1 MKENKT
7 MLDQIK
13 ELLANSLSIDTD
25 SVTEA
30 TSFSGD
36 LGIDSLDIVELLMSV
51 EEEFG
56 VNMEPDPSIVT
67 VGDLITKIEELKN
80 N

>member
-1 MKENKT
+1 

-13 ELLANSLSIDTD
+13 EILASSLSIDAD
-25 SVTEA
+25 SITEA

-36 LGIDSLDIVELLMSV
+36 LGIDSLDIVELLMNV

-56 VNMEPDPSIVT
+56 VSIEPDPSIAT
-67 VGDLITKIEELKN
+67 VGDLMAKIEELRA
-80 N
+80 

>member
-1 MKENKT
+1 

-13 ELLANSLSIDTD
+13 ELLANSLSIDAD
-25 SVTEA
+25 SITEA
-30 TSFSGD
+30 SSFAED
-36 LGIDSLDIVELLMSV
+36 LGIDSLDIVELLMNV

-56 VNMEPDPSIVT
+56 VSIEPDPSIAT
-67 VGDLITKIEELKN
+67 VGDLMAKIEELKN

>member
-1 MKENKT
+1 

-13 ELLANSLSIDTD
+13 ELLANSLSIDAD
-25 SVTEA
+25 SITEA

-36 LGIDSLDIVELLMSV
+36 LGIDSLDIVELLMNV

-56 VNMEPDPSIVT
+56 VSIEPDPSIAT
-67 VGDLITKIEELKN
+67 VGDLIAKIEELR
-80 N
+80 